1 MIFLGPLSIPAEAL
15 FCGHPAHFTVCK
27 EFKKT
32 ACSIGPGNV
41 RFHGLRHGGN
51 QGMIREKRRKKTKRK
66 PWNHCNSKVFSG
78 AEGGI

>member
-32 ACSIGPGNV
+32 ACSIGPDNA

-51 QGMIREKRRKKTKRK
+51 QGMIREKRREKTKRK

>member
-15 FCGHPAHFTVCK
+15 FCEHPAHFTVCK

-32 ACSIGPGNV
+32 ACSIGPDNA
-41 RFHGLRHGGN
+41 RFQGKRYGGN

>member
-41 RFHGLRHGGN
+41 RFHGLRMVQDFELRAIAAALGVSAD
-51 QGMIREKRRKKTKRK
+51 
-66 PWNHCNSKVFSG
+66 WLL
-78 AEGGI
+78 EGEDGPDGK